1 LGNVIELRGV
11 WKVYK
16 MGEVD
21 VPALR
26 GVDLEV
32 ADGELLCIMGPSGSG
47 KTTLLNVIA
56 GLDAPTRGDVVVAGV
71 DFSSLKGAELARF
84 RLRNI
89 GLVFQFHNLLP
100 EFTAWENVAIPMLAL
115 SLPLEEARE
124 RSIDLLRELELE
136 DKADRRPHQ
145 LSGGERQRVAVARAL
160 ANNPKLIPAD
170 EPTGSLDLASK
181 KAVMG
186 LLRRVNEEAGV
197 AVIVVSHD
205 SLVASYAERVV
216 RLVDGRVER
225 E

>member
-1 LGNVIELRGV
+1 LGSVVELRGV
-11 WKVYK
+11 WKVCK
-16 MGEVD
+16 MGEID
-21 VPALR
+21 VPALK

-32 ADGELLCIMGPSGSG
+32 AEGEFLCIMGPSGSR

-56 GLDAPTRGDVVVAGV
+56 GLDTPTSGDVVVAGV
-71 DFSSLKGAELARF
+71 DLSSLKRAELARF

-100 EFTAWENVAIPMLAL
+100 EFAAWENAAIPMLAL
-115 SLPLEEARE
+115 GLPLEEARE
-124 RSIDLLRELELE
+124 RSIDLLGELGLE

-160 ANNPKLIPAD
+160 ANDPKLILAD
-170 EPTGSLDLASK
+170 EPTGSLDLESK
-181 KAVMG
+181 RAVMG

-197 AVIVVSHD
+197 AVVVVSHD

>member
-1 LGNVIELRGV
+1 MGSVVELRGV
-11 WKVYK
+11 WKVYR
-16 MGEVD
+16 MGEID
-21 VPALR
+21 VPALK

-32 ADGELLCIMGPSGSG
+32 AEGELLCIMGPSGSG

-56 GLDAPTRGDVVVAGV
+56 GLDTPTGGDVVVAGV
-71 DFSSLKGAELARF
+71 DLSSLKGAELARF
-84 RLRNI
+84 RLKNI

-100 EFTAWENVAIPMLAL
+100 EFAAWENVAIPMLAL
-115 SLPLEEARE
+115 GLPLEEAKE
-124 RSIDLLRELELE
+124 RSIDLLGELGLE

-145 LSGGERQRVAVARAL
+145 LSGGERQRVAVARGL
-160 ANNPKLIPAD
+160 ANDPKLILAD
-170 EPTGSLDLASK
+170 EPTGSLDLESK

-197 AVIVVSHD
+197 AVVVVSHD

-216 RLVDGRVER
+216 RLVDGRIER